1 MDFSELSRNIT
12 SSLSK
17 SDKKKDGIFFTP
29 KSTIERVLSS
39 LEGYMSQIN
48 NILEPSCGSCEFI
61 LQMNEKYSGKNFTGI
76 EFNEQ
81 IYDKIKFLNESYD
94 NIEIKNNDFLSYS
107 NEIEYDLAIGNPP
120 YFVMKKNEVDSSYFD
135 YFDGRPNIFVLFI
148 IRALQML
155 KNGGILSFVVPKSFT
170 NCIYYQKTR
179 IFINKNCKILDIFE
193 CNDSYID
200 TQQSTIVIT
209 IQKNIGNINNNNKY
223 ILNVNDN
230 IIFGEPSTIDEIRS
244 LYHNSTTLKELN
256 LNVKIGTVVWN
267 QRKDIL
273 TDNASNTLLVYNS
286 NIMKNT
292 LVIKDFKNEKKKN
305 YINLKGYT
313 TPCLVINR
321 GNGIGKFN
329 LNYCI
334 IDGSKE
340 YLIENHLICITP
352 KENMETNN
360 LLLLYQKIIDSL
372 KSNKTKKFIELYCG
386 NSALNTNELSN
397 IVPIYDFN

>member
-1 MDFSELSRNIT
+1 MDFSELSRDIT

-17 SDKKKDGIFFTP
+17 SDKKNNGIFFTP
-29 KSTIERVLSS
+29 KSTIERVLNS
-39 LEGYMSQIN
+39 LEEYMPQIN
-48 NILEPSCGSCEFI
+48 SILEPSCGSCEFI
-61 LQMNEKYSGKNFTGI
+61 LQLNKKYAGKQITGI
-76 EFNEQ
+76 EFNEK
-81 IYDKIKFLNESYD
+81 IHDKIQFLNESYD
-94 NIEIKNNDFLSYS
+94 NIEIKRNDFLSYN
-107 NEIEYDLAIGNPP
+107 NEIEYDLIVGNPP

-135 YFDGRPNIFVLFI
+135 YFDGRPNIFILFI
-148 IRALQML
+148 IRALKML

-179 IFINKNCKILDIFE
+179 TFINENCKILDIFE

-200 TQQSTIVIT
+200 TQQPTIVIT
-209 IQKNIGNINNNNKY
+209 IQKNIGSNNDNDNY

-230 IIFGEPSTIDEIRS
+230 TIFGEPSTINEIRS
-244 LYHNSTTLKELN
+244 LYHNSTTLKDLN

-273 TDNASNTLLVYNS
+273 TDNSSKTLLVYNS
-286 NIMKNT
+286 NIMKNS
-292 LVIKDFKNEKKKN
+292 LVIKDFKNENKKN
-305 YINLKGYT
+305 YINLKGFT

-321 GNGIGKFN
+321 GNGTGKFK

-372 KSNKTKKFIELYCG
+372 KSNKTQKFIELYCG
-386 NSALNTNELSN
+386 NSAVNTNELSN
-397 IVPIYDFN
+397 IVPIYGF

>member
-81 IYDKIKFLNESYD
+81 IYDKIKFLNESHD
-94 NIEIKNNDFLSYS
+94 NFEIKNNDFLSYS
-107 NEIEYDLAIGNPP
+107 NEIDYELIIGNPP

-135 YFDGRPNIFVLFI
+135 YFDGRPNIFILFI
-148 IRALQML
+148 IRALKML

-292 LVIKDFKNEKKKN
+292 LVIK
-305 YINLKGYT
+305 ILKMK
-313 TPCLVINR
+313 R
-321 GNGIGKFN
+321 K
-329 LNYCI
+329 
-334 IDGSKE
+334 
-340 YLIENHLICITP
+340 
-352 KENMETNN
+352 
-360 LLLLYQKIIDSL
+360 KII
-372 KSNKTKKFIELYCG
+372 
-386 NSALNTNELSN
+386 
-397 IVPIYDFN
+397 